1 MIAISSFLVFACLAL
16 AMALIVDLASSRG
29 RLFQRLAGLAPG
41 ASLTGQVRA
50 SRRSRNLSKEDA
62 IQVDLELTEL
72 VEMLVAVLL
81 AGESLFSALRRIAN
95 NSRGKVSAEFSKLLS
110 RIELG
115 GEMTT
120 ELSALC
126 ERLPTSSVREFSNK
140 LSLAIARGTPLANSL
155 SALAL
160 SLRAKRA
167 ASLLRR
173 AGTNET
179 KMLIP
184 VVLLICPVTVI
195 FALYPSSQF
204 LAAGFI

>member
-1 MIAISSFLVFACLAL
+1 MIAISSLLVFACLAL
-16 AMALIVDLASSRG
+16 ALVLMFDFVSSRG
-29 RLFQRLAGLAPG
+29 RLFQKVAALAPG
-41 ASLTGQVRA
+41 SALTNQVKA
-50 SRRSRNLSKEDA
+50 SRRLRILSNADA
-62 IQVDLELTEL
+62 IQVEIELTEL

-81 AGESLFSALRRIAN
+81 AGESLFSALKRISN

-126 ERLPTSSVREFSNK
+126 ERLPTNAVREFSNK

-160 SLRAKRA
+160 SLRAKRGA
-167 ASLLRR
+167 NLLRR

>member
-41 ASLTGQVRA
+41 ASLTGQVRV